1 MTIKTDRNKFSI
13 NIVRHSSLDT
23 FYRHFDSKEGSGL
36 NKALK
41 EAQRLANE
49 TGKKVVVLQS
59 IANVYPD
66 TVLTQDQKTLLTLID
81 EVEKVVCN
89 G

>member
-1 MTIKTDRNKFSI
+1 MIKQDKNKFCI
-13 NIVRHSSLDT
+13 NIVRHSNLDA
-23 FYRHFDSKEGSGL
+23 FYRHFDSKEGAGL
-36 NKALK
+36 DKAMK

-49 TGKKVVVLQS
+49 TGKKVVIMQS

-66 TVLTQDQKTLLTLID
+66 KVLTQDQKTFLTLVNEIEK
-81 EVEKVVCN
+81 EVVN

>member
-1 MTIKTDRNKFSI
+1 MIKQDKNKFCV
-13 NIVRHSSLDT
+13 NIVRHSKLDA
-23 FYRHFDSKEGSGL
+23 FYRHFDGKDGL
-36 NKALK
+36 GIAKAMK

-49 TGKKVVVLQS
+49 TGKKVIIMQS

-66 TVLTQDQKTLLTLID
+66 KALTQEQKTLLSTID
-81 EVEKVVCN
+81 EIEKEVVN